1 MRKIELLML
10 QAIEERRDWKLD
22 NTEVQCVYFD
32 HSEPVIDRVN
42 VLLHGHQIATVTPQ
56 TVEICDCKYQTATT
70 KSRLNVLLRHHC
82 YGAGIYQSNFKWYA
96 VGNAETPELIEP
108 GTSHVF
114 SRETGWKVQE
124 SSSV

>member
-1 MRKIELLML
+1 MRKIERLML

-32 HSEPVIDRVN
+32 HSDPVIDRIN
-42 VLLHGHQIATVTPQ
+42 VTLHGHPIATVTPQ
-56 TVEICDCKYQTATT
+56 TIEICDCKYQTATT
-70 KSRLNVLLRHHC
+70 KSRLNVLLRYYC
-82 YGAGIYQSNFKWYA
+82 CGAGIYQSNFKWYA
-96 VGNAETPELIEP
+96 AGNAETPELIEP

-124 SSSV
+124 SNSI